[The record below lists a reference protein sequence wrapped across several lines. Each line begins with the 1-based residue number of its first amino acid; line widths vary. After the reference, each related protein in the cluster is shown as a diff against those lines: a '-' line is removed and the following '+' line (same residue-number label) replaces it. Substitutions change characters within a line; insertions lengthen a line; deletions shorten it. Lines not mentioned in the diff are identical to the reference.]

1 MPRRQE
7 RNGSLN
13 KAAILLLVIMLMLL
27 TIGVVMLFSTSA
39 AYAKDRYGDQHYL
52 LKRQLVW
59 LLIGGVACVMAART
73 PYPKWRGVCAALL
86 IGSGVM
92 LALVLIP
99 HVGLKVGGAR
109 RWLGLGPARFQPSE
123 FAKLALVIWLA
134 HWLAKEKRRI
144 DRFGRGFAVP
154 MAVTGGLLLLV
165 LGEPDFGS
173 TALLASVS
181 FAMMFIAGV
190 RLRFLV
196 PTAIAGAG
204 GFLGLMLHNPERSR
218 RLLAFLDLDKYKQGA
233 GYQVWQAILAFGSG
247 GFNGLGLGN
256 GRQKMFYLPE
266 AHTDFIFPIIGE
278 ELGLVGTLGIL
289 LAFTLLIACAVIISL
304 RASDLFGQYL
314 GLGIALLLALQAV
327 INIGVV
333 TAWLPT
339 KGLPLPFISF
349 GGSNLVLNMAAV
361 GVLLS
366 IFRHGTIEMETEE
379 QEFFARRSSVL

>member
-1 MPRRQE
+1 M
-7 RNGSLN
+7 
-13 KAAILLLVIMLMLL
+13 IMLVLL
-27 TIGVVMLFSTSA
+27 TVGVVMLFSTSA
-39 AYAKDRYGDQHYL
+39 VYARDRYGDQHYL

-59 LLIGGVACVMAART
+59 MLIGGVACVTAASV
-73 PYPKWRGVCAALL
+73 PYPKWRGVSAAFLAVSAL
-86 IGSGVM
+86 M

-109 RWLGLGPARFQPSE
+109 RWLGLGPMRFQPSE
-123 FAKLALVIWLA
+123 FAKLALVLWLA

-144 DRFGRGFAVP
+144 DRFGRGFVVP
-154 MAVTGGLLLLV
+154 MSVVGGVLLLV
-165 LGEPDFGS
+165 LAEPDFGS
-173 TALLASVS
+173 TALLALMG

-196 PTAIAGAG
+196 PTVLAGAG
-204 GFLGLMLHNPERSR
+204 GFLGLMIHNPERSR
-218 RLLAFLDLDKYKQGA
+218 RLLAFLDLGKYKQGA

-256 GRQKMFYLPE
+256 SRQKMFYLPE
-266 AHTDFIFPIIGE
+266 AHTDFIFPIVGE

-289 LAFTLLIACAVIISL
+289 LAFALLVACAVIISL
-304 RASDLFGQYL
+304 QASDLYGQYL
-314 GLGIALLLALQAV
+314 GIGIALLIALQAL

-349 GGSNLVLNMAAV
+349 GGSNLVLNMTAV
-361 GVLLS
+361 GILLN
-366 IFRHGTIEMETEE
+366 IFRYGKTEIESEE
-379 QEFFARRSSVL
+379 QEFFARRSPIR

>member
-1 MPRRQE
+1 
-7 RNGSLN
+7 LN
-13 KAAILLLVIMLMLL
+13 KAAILLLMVMLMLL
-27 TIGVVMLFSTSA
+27 TVGVVMLFSTSA
-39 AYAKDRYGDQHYL
+39 AYAKERYGDQHYL

-59 LLIGGVACVMAART
+59 LLIGAVTCVMAAGV
-73 PYPKWRGVCAALL
+73 PYPKWRGVCTTLL
-86 IGSGVM
+86 IVSAVM
-92 LALVLIP
+92 LVLVLIP

-109 RWLGLGPARFQPSE
+109 RWLGLGPMRFQPSE
-123 FAKLALVIWLA
+123 FAKLTLIIWLA

-144 DRFGRGFAVP
+144 ERFGRGFAVP
-154 MAVTGGLLLLV
+154 VGVVGCLLLLV
-165 LGEPDFGS
+165 LAEPDFGS

-181 FAMMFIAGV
+181 FALMFIAGV

-196 PTAIAGAG
+196 PTMLVGAG
-204 GFLGLMLHNPERSR
+204 GFLGLMIHNPERSR
-218 RLLAFLDLDKYKQGA
+218 RLLAFLDLEKYKQGA

-256 GRQKMFYLPE
+256 SRQKMFYLPE
-266 AHTDFIFPIIGE
+266 AHTDFIFPIVGE
-278 ELGLVGTLGIL
+278 ELGLIGTLGIL
-289 LAFTLLIACAVIISL
+289 LAFAVLVACAVIISL

-314 GLGIALLLALQAV
+314 GLGIALLIALQAL

-361 GVLLS
+361 GVLLN
-366 IFRHGTIEMETEE
+366 IFRHGTAESESEE
-379 QEFFARRSSVL
+379 QEFFARRSSVS

>member
-1 MPRRQE
+1 
-7 RNGSLN
+7 LN
-13 KAAILLLVIMLMLL
+13 KAAILLLLIMLMLL
-27 TIGVVMLFSTSA
+27 TVGVVMLFSTSA
-39 AYAKDRYGDQHYL
+39 AYARDRYGDQHYL
-52 LKRQLVW
+52 LKRQIVW
-59 LLIGGVACVMAART
+59 LLIGGVACVGAARV
-73 PYPKWRGVCAALL
+73 PYPKWRGVCTAFL
-86 IGSGVM
+86 IVSGVM
-92 LALVLIP
+92 LAFVLIP

-109 RWLGLGPARFQPSE
+109 RWLGLGPVRFQPSE
-123 FAKLALVIWLA
+123 FAKLALVVWLA

-144 DRFGRGFAVP
+144 GQFKRGFAVP
-154 MAVTGGLLLLV
+154 MAVTACLLLLV
-165 LGEPDFGS
+165 LAEPDFGS
-173 TALLASVS
+173 TVLLASVS

-196 PTAIAGAG
+196 PTAVAGAG
-204 GFLGLMLHNPERSR
+204 GLFGLMLHNPERSR
-218 RLLAFLDLDKYKQGA
+218 RLLAFLDLDKYRQGA

-256 GRQKMFYLPE
+256 SRQKMFYLPE
-266 AHTDFIFPIIGE
+266 AHTDFIFPIVGE

-304 RASDLFGQYL
+304 RASDLYGQYL
-314 GLGIALLLALQAV
+314 GLGIALLIALQAL

-366 IFRHGTIEMETEE
+366 IFRHGTVEVESEE
-379 QEFFARRSSVL
+379 QEFFARRSSVS